1 LSGRLPG
8 LLQRGRLLRPAPEP
22 LAAMSGEPPATPSR
36 AVSEE
41 TLERLRRNVLR
52 LTAALGSAPGGRMDG
67 ITSASVQMLSKMIS
81 RYDVTKAR
89 SPQAT
94 NPFPPTL
101 LH

>member
-1 LSGRLPG
+1 
-8 LLQRGRLLRPAPEP
+8 
-22 LAAMSGEPPATPSR
+22 MSGEPPATPSR

-81 RYDVTKAR
+81 RYDVTKASR
-89 SPQAT
+89 PRLLAAERAT
-94 NPFPPTL
+94 NPFPPTPWR
-101 LH
+101 